1 MSCATIPARADRLP
15 RMRNKRPAVDKAPA
29 SALTSARVSV
39 SHYIGEFPQFVI
51 EYDTADGKTFRGTW
65 DSRRPLLSANSKL
78 KKAAGRYRA
87 IGLAMAP
94 WKFAGGGNLCAMAS
108 AGCIS
113 ACNGL
118 WAGMN
123 VTTSTRFALIGR
135 ARLYLEFRALFLR
148 KLMAELE
155 AFERLCIRTGR
166 IPAVRL
172 NVSTDIPW
180 EKIAPQI
187 FTTRR
192 RCRFYDYT
200 AYTPDARRNL
210 PANYQLCHSWKE
222 HTTFA
227 YVESVLSAGRNIVVP
242 FDSAY
247 APARHL
253 FGALPAIVIF
263 RDRSTGRELSIGTVN
278 GDRHD
283 IRRTQTDGAGV
294 VVALHGKSGRGK
306 VSAAVDSGFM
316 RHHAEGAQLRRRTIK
331 RGTVVVEC

>member
-1 MSCATIPARADRLP
+1 MIATIPARVVNAAP
-15 RMRNKRPAVDKAPA
+15 RVKSSRPRPEAPA
-29 SALTSARVSV
+29 STLTSARVTV
-39 SHYIGEFPQFVI
+39 SHYIGRFPQFDV
-51 EYDTADGKTFRGTW
+51 EYDTADGKTFRRTW

-78 KKAAGRYRA
+78 KKAAGRFRA

-108 AGCIS
+108 AGCVA

-118 WAGMN
+118 WSGMN

-135 ARLYLEFRALFLR
+135 ARLYLEFRALFLE
-148 KLMAELE
+148 KLTTELE
-155 AFERLCIRTGR
+155 RFEKLCIRTGR

-180 EKIAPQI
+180 EKVAPQI
-187 FTTRR
+187 FTARR
-192 RCRFYDYT
+192 RTRFYDYT
-200 AYTPDARRNL
+200 AYTVEARQNL

-222 HTTFA
+222 HTTFS
-227 YVESVLSAGRNIVVP
+227 YVESVVRAGRNIVVP

-247 APARHL
+247 APARGL
-253 FGALPAIVIF
+253 FGALPAAIVF
-263 RDRSTGRELSIGTVN
+263 RDRATGRTLTVGAVN

-283 IRRTQTDGAGV
+283 IRLRQTDGAGR

-306 VSAAVDSGFM
+306 VTAAVESGFM
-316 RHHAEGAQLRRRTIK
+316 RHHADGATLRRRTIH
-331 RGTVVVEC
+331 RGTVAVEC

>member
-1 MSCATIPARADRLP
+1 MKTSFPVRADRSP
-15 RMRNKRPAVDKAPA
+15 RARNTRADRAP
-29 SALTSARVSV
+29 SPSSTLTSARVSV
-39 SHYIGEFPQFVI
+39 SHHVGRFPQFSI

-108 AGCIS
+108 AGCVA

-118 WAGMN
+118 WSGMN

-135 ARLYLEFRALFLR
+135 ARLYLEFRALFLE
-148 KLMAELE
+148 KLMGEL
-155 AFERLCIRTGR
+155 ARFEKLCIRTGR
-166 IPAVRL
+166 IPACRL
-172 NVSTDIPW
+172 NVSTDVPW
-180 EKIAPQI
+180 EKTAPQI
-187 FTTRR
+187 FTARR
-192 RCRFYDYT
+192 RIRFYDYT
-200 AYTPDARRNL
+200 AYSPESRNNL
-210 PANYQLCHSWKE
+210 PPNYQLCHSWKE

-227 YVESVLSAGRNIVVP
+227 YVESVIAAGRNIVVP

-247 APARHL
+247 APARGL
-253 FGALPAIVIF
+253 FGALPRSVVF
-263 RDRSTGRELSIGTVN
+263 VDRATGRQLTIGTVN

-283 IRRTQTDGAGV
+283 IRRRETDGAGKC
-294 VVALHGKSGRGK
+294 VALHGKSGRGK

-316 RHHAEGAQLRRRTIK
+316 RHHAEGGKLRRRTI
-331 RGTVVVEC
+331 RVGTVVVEC

>member
-1 MSCATIPARADRLP
+1 MITRIPTRSDRAPRAR
-15 RMRNKRPAVDKAPA
+15 NNRPQPAPA
-29 SALTSARVSV
+29 STLTSARATVT
-39 SHYIGEFPQFVI
+39 HYIGEFPQFEI

-108 AGCIS
+108 AGCVS

-135 ARLYLEFRALFLR
+135 ARLYLEFRALFLE
-148 KLMAELE
+148 KLTAELARFE
-155 AFERLCIRTGR
+155 ALCLRTGR

-180 EKIAPQI
+180 EKVAPQI
-187 FTTRR
+187 FAERR
-192 RCRFYDYT
+192 RTKFYDYT
-200 AYTPDARRNL
+200 AYSVDARRIL
-210 PANYQLCHSWKE
+210 PPNYQLCHSWKE
-222 HTTFA
+222 HTTFS
-227 YVESVLSAGRNIVVP
+227 YVAAVIDAGRNIVVP

-247 APARHL
+247 APARGL
-253 FGALPAIVIF
+253 FGALPAAVVF
-263 RDRSTGRELSIGTVN
+263 VDRETGREIVVDTVN

-283 IRRTQTDGAGV
+283 IRRRETDGAGL
-294 VVALHGKSGRGK
+294 VVALHGKSGRSK

-316 RHHAEGAQLRRRTIK
+316 RHHAEGSTLRRRTIH
-331 RGTVVVEC
+331 RGTVRVEC